1 MFPVSLLSTLLLAL
15 AVSANPIIQVARGP
29 VTLPIARRL
38 NLTNVHSLY
47 EHDLARAQNFKTRG
61 SNKLKR
67 AVLSSTANNEVVD
80 YIATV
85 GVGSPA
91 TNCTLINLCTPS
103 PALIVFPPPFAK
115 TRPAYH

>member
-38 NLTNVHSLY
+38 NLTNAHSLY

-61 SNKLKR
+61 SDKVKR

-91 TNCTLINLCTPS
+91 TNCTLINLVCTPT
-103 PALIVFPPPFAK
+103 PAHCFPSSFRK
-115 TRPAYH
+115 N